1 VALYTGRIRTE
12 LQVHGDRTD
21 FIIQANIKDKKVYLD
36 GKGMAKG
43 AGQLINDACD
53 LYGSIK
59 VSLKGTR

>member
-1 VALYTGRIRTE
+1 M
-12 LQVHGDRTD
+12 QVHGDRTD